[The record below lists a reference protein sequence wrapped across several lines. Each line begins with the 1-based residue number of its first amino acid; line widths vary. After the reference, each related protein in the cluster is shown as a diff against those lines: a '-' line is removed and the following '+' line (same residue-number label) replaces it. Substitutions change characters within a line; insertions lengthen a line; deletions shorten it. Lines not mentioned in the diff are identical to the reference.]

1 MRNLSSKTSS
11 ITSYNG
17 FGHQLWDLAGSFPSL
32 DLRFA
37 LEKSLKNA
45 VDGSDVV
52 TFSRSSS
59 ATFINSFG
67 NIETAAVNVPRF
79 DHDEETGECLGLL
92 IEPSSNNYFNYSA
105 GSKLNYGLTSHGTFT
120 DLTLNA
126 LGVFP
131 GILIQS
137 DGTSGA
143 GITSNFFS
151 SPSSNKHVFT
161 VWMKDD
167 GTTYPSFR
175 MGLNDY
181 LDSAFKYAHVQYN
194 SGDLDNI
201 NSYSVI
207 NNDTFGYG
215 EISLVSVKNVGDNV
229 IKIVFTF
236 SKGPGAFGFGEN
248 KAYVYQLSTTVGEA
262 ITFLGWQLETNTQFA
277 TSYIPTSGSLTTRS
291 ADLVTITGDNFSSWY
306 GNNEG
311 TAFAEAEFFGDTADL
326 QCLYDFSGDNTNN
339 EIIVYKQPAS
349 DISQLSNKLK
359 TNIRKDGSGIFGTT
373 FSAIQFN
380 QKIKNIF
387 TFKNN
392 DVNTAV
398 GSSVGT
404 ANTNITL
411 PTVNQLRLGQ
421 RKNTHNQ
428 AAVYFNRFTFWPKKI
443 YDAGLKAATGN
454 PIDTTTA
461 GPSSNSSPFGQP
473 SVDGTLE
480 EGNVLTASIGTI
492 KDYDQLNTTGAISF
506 ASYSFQWRSDGVA
519 IEDATSSQYT
529 LTSNEIGKTM
539 SVVVSFTDNFGNN
552 HALTSDETEAVTAAA
567 PASGAVFEFKYH
579 DYGIHI
585 IGEKLVFWE
594 TTTSSAAANSSTRYN
609 LIWERDTSLFPAN
622 TSQTND
628 WKRVQLDLESLADK
642 TGKFIFLHKI
652 GNSFYGDF
660 AIDRW
665 IFTPRVGSA
674 IDLSYTDFLRAA
686 AVNDM
691 ESLSEVTAA
700 TNIATA
706 TSTETTTLNT
716 IINKQWA
723 YKSSGGNTGSS
734 NTGPNNGASA
744 GSDNSNQTETRGYI
758 YFEASGSAGFNENEW
773 SPLITSSSYSL

>member
-1 MRNLSSKTSS
+1 MRNLASNVSS
-11 ITSYNG
+11 IDQYNG

-52 TFSRSSS
+52 TFSRSSA
-59 ATFINSFG
+59 ATFINSSG

-79 DHDEETGECLGLL
+79 DHDPVTGECLGLL

-143 GITSNFFS
+143 GITSNFFAY
-151 SPSSNKHVFT
+151 PSSNKHVFT

-167 GTTYPSFR
+167 GTAYPSFQ

-181 LDSAFKYAHVQYN
+181 MDSAFKYAHVQYN

-207 NNDTFGYG
+207 NSDTFGYG

-236 SKGPGAFGFGEN
+236 SKGPGAFGFEN

-262 ITFLGWQLETNTQFA
+262 ITFLGWQLEMNRQFA
-277 TSYIPTSGSLTTRS
+277 SSYIPTSGSLGARS
-291 ADLVTITGDNFSSWY
+291 TDLATITGTNFSSWY
-306 GNNEG
+306 ENNEG
-311 TAFAEAEFFGDTADL
+311 TAFAEAEFFDDTVNL
-326 QCLYDFSGDNTNN
+326 QCLYGFSGNNTDN
-339 EIIVYKQPAS
+339 EIIIYKQPNSA
-349 DISQLSNKLK
+349 IPQLSNKLK
-359 TNIRKDGSGIFGTT
+359 TNIRKDANGIFGTT
-373 FSAIQFN
+373 FSDIQFD
-380 QKIKNIF
+380 QKIKTIF
-387 TFKNN
+387 TFKN
-392 DVNTAV
+392 DHVNTAV

-404 ANTNITL
+404 TDTSITL
-411 PTVNQLRLGQ
+411 PTVNQLTLAQ
-421 RKNTHNQ
+421 RKDGHYS
-428 AAVYFNRFTFWPKKI
+428 AAVYLNRFTFWPKKI
-443 YDAGLKAATGN
+443 SDTGLKAATGN
-454 PIDTTTA
+454 PIDTTTV
-461 GPSSNSSPFGQP
+461 GPSSNSSPVGEP
-473 SVDGTLE
+473 VVNGTLQ
-480 EGNVLTASIGTI
+480 EGYVLTASVGTI
-492 KDYDQLNTTGAISF
+492 KDYDQLNTNGNITSELF
-506 ASYSFQWRSDGVA
+506 SYQWRSDGVA
-519 IEDATSSQYT
+519 IEGATSNQYT
-529 LTSNEIGKTM
+529 LTSNEVGKTM
-539 SVVVSFTDNFGNN
+539 SVVVSFTDDFGNN
-552 HALTSDETEAVTAAA
+552 ETLISNETEAVAESSALDA
-567 PASGAVFEFKYH
+567 AVFEFKYH
-579 DYGIHI
+579 DYGQHI

-622 TSQTND
+622 TSQTAN
-628 WKRVQLDLESLADK
+628 WKRVQLDLGSLIDK

-652 GNSFYGDF
+652 GYSFYGDF

-665 IFTPRVGSA
+665 IFTPRVGSV
-674 IDLSYTDFLRAA
+674 ISLSYTDFLRAA

-691 ESLSEVTAA
+691 ESLSEITAA

-706 TSTETTTLNT
+706 TSTETTTFST
-716 IINKQWA
+716 IINKQWS

-744 GSDNSNQTETRGYI
+744 GSDNTNESKNRPYI